1 MGRVLI
7 IGLDGATFD
16 LIMPWV
22 ESGRLPQLARLLRD
36 GVSGKLRST
45 IPPMSP
51 PAWNSFMT
59 GKNPGKHGIFDFTER
74 KPQSYE
80 ARFINAGWRK
90 TPAFWHALGEAG
102 KRVGILSVPF
112 TYPPEKVNGIMVSGM
127 DAPGVAGLVDRS
139 ATYPPELCDEIR
151 SMVGD
156 YPMGPNLFAY
166 TDPAEMVEAAVR
178 TIEQKTAAAL
188 YLYQKEPW
196 DCFLFV
202 LGETDAASH
211 RFWRFCDPASPLRN
225 GGASDPA
232 VSDGMCRVYQKADE
246 AIGRFLDLAA
256 DDTCVIVMSDHGNG
270 GNGDK
275 AVYLNRWL
283 EHEGW
288 LRFKTGN
295 GFVPAALERTKRFGL
310 RVIPP
315 RIKRLIYRLTNIP
328 NTVESWVRF
337 SAVDWQRSRAYSEET
352 PYFPSIWINLKGR
365 EPLGVVEPGDYA
377 ATCDR
382 IRAALERWRDP
393 YTGQKMVKR
402 VFRREELYSGPYVDL
417 APDLTIEW
425 NLDGA
430 YSYLFRPSSG
440 RKRPPVCKLDPS
452 EMKTVKSGDHRD
464 HGIFVA
470 VGPDLKA
477 AETIKDAEIVDLVPT
492 ILYLSGLPIPTDVD
506 GRVLGGIFREGYVAA
521 RPVRHVDA
529 DAAEAGS
536 TTAPRGFSD
545 EEEEAVKTR
554 LQGLGYIE

>member
-16 LIMPWV
+16 LVMPWV
-22 ESGRLPQLARLLRD
+22 ESGRLPHLSRLLRD

-45 IPPMSP
+45 TPPMSP

-80 ARFINAGWRK
+80 ARFINASWRK
-90 TPAFWHALGEAG
+90 TPAFWHDLSEAG
-102 KRVGILSVPF
+102 KRVAVLSVPF
-112 TYPPEKVNGIMVSGM
+112 TYPPEPVNGIMVSGF

-139 ATYPPELCDEIR
+139 ATFPPNLCDEIR
-151 SMVGD
+151 ARVGE
-156 YPMGPNLFAY
+156 YPMAPNLFAY
-166 TDPAEMVEAAVR
+166 TDHEKMVEAVVR

-202 LGETDAASH
+202 LGETDGASH

-225 GGASDPA
+225 GGVSDLA
-232 VSDGMCRVYQKADE
+232 VSDGMFRVYQKADE
-246 AIGRFLDLAA
+246 SIGRFLDLVSE
-256 DDTCVIVMSDHGNG
+256 DTNVIVMSDHGNG

-283 EHEGW
+283 EDGKW
-288 LRFKTGN
+288 LRFKAGN
-295 GFVPAALERTKRFGL
+295 GFVPAILDRVKRFGL
-310 RVIPP
+310 KVLPP
-315 RIKRLIYRLTNIP
+315 RIKRLIYRLTAIP
-328 NTVESWVRF
+328 NIVESWVRF
-337 SAVDWQRSRAYSEET
+337 SAVDWRQSRAYSEET

-377 ATCDR
+377 STCNQ
-382 IRAALERWRDP
+382 IREALERWRDP
-393 YTGQKMVKR
+393 YSGRKMVKR
-402 VFRREELYSGPYVDL
+402 VFRREDIYSGPYVDL

-425 NLDGA
+425 NLDGE
-430 YSYLFRPSSG
+430 YSYLFRPSTG
-440 RKRPPVCKLDPS
+440 RKRPPVCKLDPA

-464 HGIFVA
+464 DGIFIA
-470 VGPDLKA
+470 TGGDLKVKA
-477 AETIKDAEIVDLVPT
+477 ALKDAEIIDLAPT
-492 ILYLSGLPIPTDVD
+492 ILYLSGLPVPTDMD
-506 GRVLGGIFREGYVAA
+506 GRVLGEMFVDGHLAVH
-521 RPVRHVDA
+521 PVRHVDTDASAA
-529 DAAEAGS
+529 DPIS
-536 TTAPRGFSD
+536 APRGFSG

>member
-1 MGRVLI
+1 MSRVLI

-16 LIMPWV
+16 LIKPWV
-22 ESGRLPQLARLLRD
+22 ESGRLPNMSRLLRD

-51 PAWNSFMT
+51 AAWNSFMT

-90 TPAFWHALGEAG
+90 TPAFWHALSEAG
-102 KRVGILSVPF
+102 KRVAVLSVPF
-112 TYPPEKVNGIMVSGM
+112 TYPPEKVNGVMVSGM
-127 DAPGVAGLVDRS
+127 DAPGVAGLVERS

-151 SMVGD
+151 SRVGD
-156 YPMGPNLFAY
+156 YPMGPNFFAY
-166 TDPAEMVEAAVR
+166 TDPREMVEAAVR
-178 TIEQKTAAAL
+178 TIEKKTAAAL
-188 YLYQKEPW
+188 YLYQREPW

-202 LGETDAASH
+202 LGETDGASH
-211 RFWRFCDPASPLRN
+211 RFWRFCDPASPLKN
-225 GGASDPA
+225 GLAPDRGLSG
-232 VSDGMCRVYQKADE
+232 GMLRVYQKADE
-246 AIGRFLDLAA
+246 AIGRFLDVASE
-256 DDTCVIVMSDHGNG
+256 DTSVIVMSDHGNG

-283 EHEGW
+283 ENERL
-288 LRFKTGN
+288 LRFKAGN
-295 GFVPAALERTKRFGL
+295 GFVSAVLEWAKRFGL

-315 RIKRLIYRLTNIP
+315 RIKQMLYRLTSLP

-337 SAVDWQRSRAYSEET
+337 SAVDWRQSRAYSEET

-377 ATCDR
+377 STCDQVK
-382 IRAALERWRDP
+382 AALEQWRDP

-402 VFRREELYSGPYVDL
+402 VFRREDLYSGPYVDR

-425 NLDGA
+425 NLDGE
-430 YSYLFRPSSG
+430 YSYVFRPSTG
-440 RKRPPVCKLDPS
+440 RKRPPVCKLDPA

-464 HGIFVA
+464 HGIFIA
-470 VGPDLKA
+470 AGPDLKTTT
-477 AETIKDAEIVDLVPT
+477 EISGAEIIDLAPT
-492 ILYLSGLPIPTDVD
+492 ILYLSGLPVPTDVD
-506 GRVLGGIFREGYVAA
+506 GRVLGEIFQDGHLAA
-521 RPVRHVDA
+521 HPVRHVDA
-529 DAAEAGS
+529 GASEVEPIA
-536 TTAPRGFSD
+536 TPRGFSG
-545 EEEEAVKTR
+545 EEEEAVKAR